1 MVIGKI
7 YHVVDDDLYVD
18 FGAKFPVVVRR
29 PRQSRR
35 EDYVRGA
42 QVKIKLKS
50 LEMTDKFLGFDKEMT
65 LMEADGT
72 LMGLY
77 DHRK

>member
-1 MVIGKI
+1 M
-7 YHVVDDDLYVD
+7 VDDDLYVD
-18 FGAKFPVVVRR
+18 FGAKFPVVVKR
-29 PRQSRR
+29 PRQARR

-42 QVKIKLKS
+42 QVKIKLRS
-50 LEMTDKFLGFDKEMT
+50 LEMTEKFLGYDKEMT